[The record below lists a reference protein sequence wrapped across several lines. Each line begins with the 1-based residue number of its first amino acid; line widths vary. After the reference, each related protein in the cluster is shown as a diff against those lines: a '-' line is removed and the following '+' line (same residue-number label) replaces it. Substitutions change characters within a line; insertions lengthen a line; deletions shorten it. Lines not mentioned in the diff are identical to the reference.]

1 LFAYIRGRLDYKN
14 NDFLI
19 VESNGVGYRIFTSL
33 STIAGIGEVGG
44 EVKVYTY
51 LYVREDNISLYGF
64 VNQEELNVFELLISV
79 SGVGPKA
86 AISVLS
92 AISPSRFSLA
102 VITDDIKTL
111 TKAQGIGKKIAQRI
125 ILELKDKI
133 NKEQLTSNIGIEADI
148 GTSGGDDSKVSEAIS
163 ALMVLGYT
171 PAEANKAVSAVYT
184 EDMDI
189 ETIIKNALKGLAR
202 P

>member
-1 LFAYIRGRLDYKN
+1 MFAYIGGRLEYKN

-33 STIAGIGEVGG
+33 STISGIGEIGQ

-51 LYVREDNISLYGF
+51 LYVREDVISLYGF
-64 VNQEELNVFELLISV
+64 LTQEELNVFELLISV

-86 AISVLS
+86 AVSVLS

-102 VITDDIKTL
+102 VITDDVKTL

-133 NKEQLTSNIGIEADI
+133 KKEQLTEYAQSEEGGKVLDTDSSKMAEA
-148 GTSGGDDSKVSEAIS
+148 VS
-163 ALMVLGYT
+163 ALMVLGYS
-171 PAEANKAVSAVYT
+171 PAEANKAVSAVYR

>member
-1 LFAYIRGRLDYKN
+1 MFAYIRGRLAHKN
-14 NDFLI
+14 NDNLI
-19 VESNGVGYRIFTSL
+19 VETNEIGYRVFTSL
-33 STIAGIGEVGG
+33 STIGSLSEVGAD
-44 EVKVYTY
+44 VKLYTY
-51 LYVREDNISLYGF
+51 LYVREDIVSLYGF
-64 VNQEELNVFELLISV
+64 LTQEELNVFELLISV

-86 AISVLS
+86 AVSVLS
-92 AISPSRFSLA
+92 VVSPSRFSLA

-133 NKEQLTSNIGIEADI
+133 NKEQLTSQMGIEADN
-148 GTSGGDDSKVSEAIS
+148 GAFDGDGSKVSEAIG
-163 ALMVLGYT
+163 ALMVLGYS

-189 ETIIKNALKGLAR
+189 ETIIKNALKGLAKS
-202 P
+202 

>member
-1 LFAYIRGRLDYKN
+1 MFAYIRGRLEYKN

-33 STIAGIGEVGG
+33 STISDIGEIGQ

-51 LYVREDNISLYGF
+51 LYVREDVISLYGF
-64 VNQEELNVFELLISV
+64 LTQEELNVFELLISV

-86 AISVLS
+86 AVSVLS

-102 VITDDIKTL
+102 VITDDVKTL

-133 NKEQLTSNIGIEADI
+133 KKEQLTEYAQSEEGGKVLDTDSSKMAEA
-148 GTSGGDDSKVSEAIS
+148 VS
-163 ALMVLGYT
+163 ALMVLGYS
-171 PAEANKAVSAVYT
+171 PAEANKAVSAVYR

>member
-1 LFAYIRGRLDYKN
+1 LFAYIRGRLEYKN

-33 STIAGIGEVGG
+33 STISGIGEIGQ

-51 LYVREDNISLYGF
+51 LYVREDVISLYGF
-64 VNQEELNVFELLISV
+64 LTQEELNVFELLISV

-86 AISVLS
+86 AVSVLS

-102 VITDDIKTL
+102 VITDDVKTL

-133 NKEQLTSNIGIEADI
+133 KKEQLTEYAQSEE
-148 GTSGGDDSKVSEAIS
+148 GGKVWTRT
-163 ALMVLGYT
+163 VQ
-171 PAEANKAVSAVYT
+171 KW
-184 EDMDI
+184 
-189 ETIIKNALKGLAR
+189 R
-202 P
+202 RR

>member
-1 LFAYIRGRLDYKN
+1 LFAYIRGRLEYKN

-33 STIAGIGEVGG
+33 STVSGIGEIGG

-64 VNQEELNVFELLISV
+64 LTQEELNVFELLISV

-86 AISVLS
+86 AVSVLS

-102 VITDDIKTL
+102 VITDDTKTL

-133 NKEQLTSNIGIEADI
+133 NKEQLTSNIGIEAE
-148 GTSGGDDSKVSEAIS
+148 SKALDADGSKISEAVS
-163 ALMVLGYT
+163 ALMVLGYS
-171 PAEANKAVSAVYT
+171 PAEANKAVSAVYK

-189 ETIIKNALKGLAR
+189 ETIVKNALKGLAR

>member
-1 LFAYIRGRLDYKN
+1 MFAYIKGRLEYKN

-33 STIAGIGEVGG
+33 STVSSIGEVGQ

-51 LYVREDNISLYGF
+51 LYVREDIISLYGF
-64 VNQEELNVFELLISV
+64 LTQEELNVFELLISV

-86 AISVLS
+86 AIAVLS

-102 VITDDIKTL
+102 VITDDVNTL
-111 TKAQGIGKKIAQRI
+111 TKAQGVGKKIAQRI
-125 ILELKDKI
+125 ILELRDKI
-133 NKEQLTSNIGIEADI
+133 NKEQLTLNTGIEDE
-148 GTSGGDDSKVSEAIS
+148 SKALDTDGSKISEAVS
-163 ALMVLGYT
+163 ALMVLGYS
-171 PAEANKAVSAVYT
+171 PAEANKAVSAVYK

-189 ETIIKNALKGLAR
+189 ETIVKNALKGLAR

>member
-1 LFAYIRGRLDYKN
+1 LFAYIKGRLEYKN

-33 STIAGIGEVGG
+33 STVSSIGEVGQ

-51 LYVREDNISLYGF
+51 LYVREDIISLYGF
-64 VNQEELNVFELLISV
+64 LTQEELNVFELLISV

-86 AISVLS
+86 AIAVLS

-102 VITDDIKTL
+102 VITDDVNTL
-111 TKAQGIGKKIAQRI
+111 TKAQGVGKKIAQRI
-125 ILELKDKI
+125 ILELRDKI
-133 NKEQLTSNIGIEADI
+133 NKEQLTLNTGIEDE
-148 GTSGGDDSKVSEAIS
+148 SKALDTDGSKISEAVS
-163 ALMVLGYT
+163 ALMVLGYS
-171 PAEANKAVSAVYT
+171 PAEANKAVSAVYK

-189 ETIIKNALKGLAR
+189 ETIVKNALKGLAR

>member
-1 LFAYIRGRLDYKN
+1 MFAYIRGRLEYKN

-33 STIAGIGEVGG
+33 STVSGIGEIGG

-64 VNQEELNVFELLISV
+64 LTQEELNVFELLISV

-86 AISVLS
+86 AVSVLS

-102 VITDDIKTL
+102 VITDDTKTL

-133 NKEQLTSNIGIEADI
+133 NKEQLTSNIGIEAE
-148 GTSGGDDSKVSEAIS
+148 SKALDADGSKISEAVS
-163 ALMVLGYT
+163 ALMVLGYS
-171 PAEANKAVSAVYT
+171 PAEANKAVSAVYK

-189 ETIIKNALKGLAR
+189 ETIVKNALKGLAR

>member
-1 LFAYIRGRLDYKN
+1 MFAYIRGRLDYKN

-33 STIAGIGEVGG
+33 STIADIGEVGG